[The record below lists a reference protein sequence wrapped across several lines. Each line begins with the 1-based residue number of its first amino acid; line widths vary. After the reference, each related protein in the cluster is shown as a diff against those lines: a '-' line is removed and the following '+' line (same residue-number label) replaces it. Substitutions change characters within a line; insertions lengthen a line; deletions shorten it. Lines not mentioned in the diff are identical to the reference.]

1 MEAGEPPVKNKEKQ
15 ARRSHWGYVVAAVLV
30 CLGLGST
37 QSTSV
42 ASPSSPAGG
51 CSAIVV
57 APGVS
62 VNGFLNDQY
71 RWYDSACRLRSAALA
86 RNDTSKG
93 GNAKQFTYVLA
104 DGTTRTVNPG
114 SNGAAGFGYV
124 VAHLSNPSFAWSYG
138 ADDSPLGSGNS
149 ATSHILFSGEH
160 HAIHEYTLNY
170 VRYGLTQYAITNHSI
185 DPWTWID
192 GPNDPNR
199 QFVTVY
205 NMPVHI
211 QWMFATG
218 RDYPIWSV
226 TFDLSAAPD
235 HAIDSDFRA
244 PYGDMNVEGGDGS
257 DLVGGVAWGD
267 SYRFVTSGNIFT
279 MDNDWDYSQ
288 LNTGAPYDYLW
299 TSTADAEMGLAGT
312 QITARQNA
320 GGYNNYLAPIWRG
333 KTSSNM
339 GQLCLNDEGAGPA
352 YDHKLPCTSDWA
364 YQLIQYSVASASETT
379 SNKRLAWGADWG
391 SLGNSSFT
399 SSNGYAVSGYPKVS
413 YSVYVVLDPHSKNPT
428 ENMARQAET
437 VSLTTLTA
445 SVGTVRTQGI
455 AGVGRTDLQA
465 YHPVGFNPIYG
476 TWEVNA
482 VNDHVD
488 VSFSVSPSAPTTL
501 DTPIIVVHN
510 YTGVASPAQIL
521 LDGAALTAN
530 SDYFA
535 SLRPSAAEL
544 WITLNKKL
552 AGTHNLQITGG
563 TTYQIFLPLITR
575 K

>member
-1 MEAGEPPVKNKEKQ
+1 MKNNEEHIH
-15 ARRSHWGYVVAAVLV
+15 RSKWGYFVVAVLV
-30 CLGLGST
+30 GLSLGYSPPPSAANPSGL
-37 QSTSV
+37 
-42 ASPSSPAGG
+42 ASG

-57 APGVS
+57 DPGVS
-62 VNGFLNDQY
+62 LNGFLNDQY
-71 RWYDSACRLRSAALA
+71 QWYDSACRLRSAALA

-114 SNGAAGFGYV
+114 SNGASGFGYV
-124 VAHLSNPSFAWSYG
+124 VAHLSNPSFAESYG

-149 ATSHILFSGEH
+149 ATSTNLFSGEH

-170 VRYGLTQYAITNHSI
+170 VRYGLTQAALTNHSI
-185 DPWTWID
+185 DPWTWIN
-192 GPNDPNR
+192 GPDDPNR

-267 SYRFVTSGNIFT
+267 SYKFVTSGSPFT
-279 MDNDWDYSQ
+279 MNNDWDYSQ
-288 LNTGAPYDYLW
+288 LNTGAPYDAVW
-299 TSTADAEMGLAGT
+299 TSTTDAEMGLAGT
-312 QITARQNA
+312 QLTAQQNA
-320 GGYNNYLAPIWRG
+320 GGYNNYGAPIWRG
-333 KTSSNM
+333 KTSLTM
-339 GQLCLNDEGAGPA
+339 GQLCLNDQGAGA
-352 YDHKLPCTSDWA
+352 GYDHKLPCTGDWA
-364 YQLIQYSVASASETT
+364 YQLIQYSVASADETT
-379 SNKRLAWGADWG
+379 NNKRLAWGADWG

-428 ENMARQAET
+428 QNMAKQAET

-445 SVGTVRTQGI
+445 TVGTVRTQGI
-455 AGVGRTDLQA
+455 AGVGRTDLQP
-465 YHPVGFNPIYG
+465 YSPIGFNPIYG
-476 TWEVNA
+476 TWEVDALN
-482 VNDHVD
+482 NQVD
-488 VSFSVSPSAPTTL
+488 VSFSVPASAPTTL

-510 YTGVASPAQIL
+510 YTGTASPAQIL
-521 LDGAALTAN
+521 LDGVALTAN
-530 SDYFA
+530 SDDFI

-544 WITLNKKL
+544 WITLNRKL
-552 AGTHNLQITGG
+552 AGMHNFQITDAAAPA
-563 TTYQIFLPLITR
+563 YQLFLPLVIR
-575 K
+575 E

>member
-1 MEAGEPPVKNKEKQ
+1 MKNKEKLDC
-15 ARRSHWGYVVAAVLV
+15 RSYWGHFVVAVLV

-37 QSTSV
+37 QSAGMENPTGS
-42 ASPSSPAGG
+42 AGG

-57 APGVS
+57 ASGVS

-71 RWYDSACRLRSAALA
+71 RWYDRACRLRSVALA

-93 GNAKQFTYVLA
+93 GNAKQFTYVLT

-114 SNGAAGFGYV
+114 SNDASGFGYV

-138 ADDSPLGSGNS
+138 ADDSPLGSGDS
-149 ATSHILFSGEH
+149 ATSNNLFSGEH

-185 DPWTWID
+185 DPWTWIN
-192 GPNDPNR
+192 GPDDPNR

-235 HAIDSDFRA
+235 HAVDSDFRA
-244 PYGDMNVEGGDGS
+244 PYGDMNVEGGDGA
-257 DLVGGVAWGD
+257 DLVSGVAWGD
-267 SYRFVTSGNIFT
+267 SYRFVTAGNVFT

-288 LNTGAPYDYLW
+288 LNLGAPYDYLW
-299 TSTADAEMGLAGT
+299 TSTTDAEMGLAGT

-333 KTSSNM
+333 KTSLNM

-364 YQLIQYSVASASETT
+364 YQLIQYSVSSANETT
-379 SNKRLAWGADWG
+379 SDKRLAWGADWG

-428 ENMARQAET
+428 QNMARQAET

-445 SVGTVRTQGI
+445 NVGTVRTQGI
-455 AGVGRTDLQA
+455 AGVGRTDLQP
-465 YHPVGFNPIYG
+465 YSPIGYNPIYG
-476 TWEVNA
+476 TWEVDAWN
-482 VNDHVD
+482 NQVD

-501 DTPIIVVHN
+501 DMPIIVVHN
-510 YTGVASPAQIL
+510 YVGITSPAQIL

-530 SDYFA
+530 SDYFI

-544 WITLNKKL
+544 WITLNRKL
-552 AGTHNLQITGG
+552 TGMHNLQITGG
-563 TTYQIFLPLITR
+563 TTYRLSLPLVMR
-575 K
+575 